1 LFCVTIFYVFFQ
13 LHPPSSTDK
22 LNLFVG
28 GKKYDPK
35 ANRKI
40 PEYADNSPD
49 TGLSSPLE
57 SLAER
62 KAKNSVLAG

>member
-1 LFCVTIFYVFFQ
+1 
-13 LHPPSSTDK
+13 
-22 LNLFVG
+22 VG

-49 TGLSSPLE
+49 TGLSSPSE